1 MLEEENKKETQES
14 EQVPAAE
21 RIQEPEAVQSQES
34 EPAQD
39 QTPNPVRESAGHSRR
54 RQGEDKSQNLR
65 FGVIAAGVVIALCSC
80 SICRQV
86 PAQPSGGS
94 RNCKEWG
101 GDSIRAFEGRGI
113 RRVQS
118 GGDQR
123 ERSSGSFL

>member
-21 RIQEPEAVQSQES
+21 RIQEPESVQSQES

-39 QTPNPVRESAGHSRR
+39 QTPKPVRESAGHSRR
-54 RQGEDKSQNLR
+54 RQGEDKSQDLR
-65 FGVIAAGVVIALCSC
+65 FGV
-80 SICRQV
+80 
-86 PAQPSGGS
+86 
-94 RNCKEWG
+94 
-101 GDSIRAFEGRGI
+101 I

>member
-34 EPAQD
+34 EPAQTQD
-39 QTPNPVRESAGHSRR
+39 QTPKPVRESAGHSRR
-54 RQGEDKSQNLR
+54 RQGEDKSQSLR
-65 FGVIAAGVVIALCSC
+65 FGVIAAGVGSCSC
-80 SICRQV
+80 SACRQV
-86 PAQPSGGS
+86 SAQPSGGS

>member
-65 FGVIAAGVVIALCSC
+65 FGVIAAGVVIVLAVAAFAGKSLLS
-80 SICRQV
+80 RQ
-86 PAQPSGGS
+86 AGAGTAKNGQ
-94 RNCKEWG
+94 

-113 RRVQS
+113 RRVP
-118 GGDQR
+118 
-123 ERSSGSFL
+123 ERRRSKRKKQW

>member
-14 EQVPAAE
+14 EQVPATE

-65 FGVIAAGVVIALCSC
+65 FGVIAAGVVIALA
-80 SICRQV
+80 V
-86 PAQPSGGS
+86 AAFAGK
-94 RNCKEWG
+94 CKEWG

>member
-39 QTPNPVRESAGHSRR
+39 QTPKPVRESAGHSRR

-65 FGVIAAGVVIALCSC
+65 FGVIAAGVVIALAVAAFAGKSLL
-80 SICRQV
+80 
-86 PAQPSGGS
+86 S

-118 GGDQR
+118 RGDQR

>member
-65 FGVIAAGVVIALCSC
+65 FGVIAAGVVIVLAVAAFAGKSLLS
-80 SICRQV
+80 RQ
-86 PAQPSGGS
+86 A
-94 RNCKEWG
+94 
-101 GDSIRAFEGRGI
+101 
-113 RRVQS
+113 
-118 GGDQR
+118 
-123 ERSSGSFL
+123 

>member
-1 MLEEENKKETQES
+1 MLELKDICVSFRSERQDKLFGTSRDQVLFDVSLQVEKGSCLGILGETGS
-14 EQVPAAE
+14 
-21 RIQEPEAVQSQES
+21 
-34 EPAQD
+34 
-39 QTPNPVRESAGHSRR
+39 SA
-54 RQGEDKSQNLR
+54 
-65 FGVIAAGVVIALCSC
+65 
-80 SICRQV
+80 CRQV

-94 RNCKEWG
+94 RNCKEWD

>member
-65 FGVIAAGVVIALCSC
+65 FGVIAAGVVIALA
-80 SICRQV
+80 V
-86 PAQPSGGS
+86 AAFAGGS